1 MKFRD
6 TVREIRNSKPI
17 RDVLQYRDGKLDV
30 TVTSSELFSSVNEDL
45 PSGEIVDYLYDISSS
60 STEEMRVV
68 LPSSCSLERVK
79 KVYINYLSLAVKKDL
94 REYRIIMTK
103 IISFLIFGVVV
114 LMLSYFLEGLQNRLI
129 ADTVNIIGGFAV
141 WEAADVFFF
150 AKSDKKKEILVKLR
164 LLRADWIKESSP
176 EPESL

>member
-6 TVREIRNSKPI
+6 TVSEIMSSKPI

-30 TVTSSELFSSVNEDL
+30 TVTSEDLFASVNEDL
-45 PSGEIVDYLYDISSS
+45 PSGEIIEYLYDISSS
-60 STEEMRVV
+60 STEEMRIV
-68 LPSSCSLERVK
+68 LPPSCSLERVK
-79 KVYINYLSLAVKKDL
+79 KVYINYLSLAIKRDL
-94 REYRIIMTK
+94 REYRTIMIK
-103 IISFLIFGVVV
+103 IISFLLFGVVV
-114 LMLSYFLEGLQNRLI
+114 LLLSYFLEGLQNRLI

-150 AKSDKKKEILVKLR
+150 AKSDKKKDILMKLR

-176 EPESL
+176 EAES